1 MKAKTTKIK
10 VTVTSKEVKELEV
23 TFPYYTRDNS
33 LYWKFLS
40 ENKVIIVTD
49 YPFSRSIDYSNG
61 VVPESWITN
70 DPITEEEFNQK
81 FNEVMNAL
89 IDLNNET
96 I

>member
-10 VTVTSKEVKELEV
+10 VTVTHEEVKELEIS
-23 TFPYYTRDNS
+23 FPYYTKDGG
-33 LYWKFLS
+33 YYCKFFS
-40 ENKVIIVTD
+40 KDFAMWIVD
-49 YPFSRSIDYSNG
+49 FPFKKQIEYSTYG
-61 VVPESWITN
+61 VPESWITF